1 MVQPSSE
8 DPPSTDFSD
17 PSASDPPTGQVDSH
31 QVKFRLFIYQISE
44 SNMGS
49 RQWISRLSE
58 TFYPSWFRLGSI
70 ANFDLGS
77 IPEAPRAFE
86 VVKQWCLILL
96 YSNGYRLNDSRLL
109 TTVHQVFNLYIQLNK
124 QKPLNL
130 ISVAPLT
137 KYCSHL
143 PISRRNF
150 GDSYSSII
158 LELAHCLSAIDVE
171 CVSRGIFFVK

>member
-8 DPPSTDFSD
+8 GPSSTDFSH
-17 PSASDPPTGQVDSH
+17 PSASESPAGQVDSY
-31 QVKFRLFIYQISE
+31 QVKFHLFISQISE

-49 RQWISRLSE
+49 RHWIGRLSE

-86 VVKQWCLILL
+86 VLKQWCLILL
-96 YSNGYRLNDSRLL
+96 YSNGHRLNDSRLL
-109 TTVHQVFNLYIQLNK
+109 TTVHQVFNLYIQLDK
-124 QKPLNL
+124 QQPLNL

-143 PISRRNF
+143 PLSRRKF

-158 LELAHCLSAIDVE
+158 LELAHCLSAINVE
-171 CVSRGIFFVK
+171 CVSRGVFFVK